1 MFKKFT
7 LRDKTG
13 ESYPPLLWIILILA
27 GLFGAYNSRIGS
39 TYHVMTD
46 AILFASAWLII
57 IGLLVIFMSFND
69 SKSDHQYEKV
79 GVYSAINH
87 PKLFGEYLLLIG
99 LIFQSI
105 NIIISVIIIVVFA
118 FYHKWLIH
126 RKWKTLLSN
135 ESYFRFNLF
144 NMSDNKSGIYFLSSF
159 NSCIPYFIFSIVYL
173 LIVIELRNRSIGRS
187 LIDML

>member
-1 MFKKFT
+1 MFNKSI

-13 ESYPPLLWIILILA
+13 ESYPPLLWIICVLLGII
-27 GLFGAYNSRIGS
+27 GAYYSRIGS

-105 NIIISVIIIVVFA
+105 NIVISVIIIVVLA
-118 FYHKWLIH
+118 FYHKWLIQ
-126 RKWKTLLSN
+126 RKWKTLLNN

-144 NMSDNKSGIYFLSSF
+144 KMSDNKSRIYFLSSF
-159 NSCIPYFIFSIVYL
+159 NSCIPYYIFSIVYL
-173 LIVIELRNRSIGRS
+173 LIVIELRNKSIGRS